1 LVALRKIGATDSRLS
16 EFMSAEF
23 PGPMLARSN
32 TRLPRVAIL
41 LVIGYLTSDVQ
52 VARCQATLLD
62 QFPAAVNTPSVV
74 VPELPE
80 PRPVPAIDLQ
90 QRLQAMEAANRAL
103 TERMERLSRD
113 HQAWRTQLLQQIE
126 ELSDPQ
132 DAAPGPWLAE
142 DSTEGQTVLPGTD
155 PGRPPGY
162 RADYDPAIP
171 DYTDL
176 DIESPYEIPQE
187 IIFGPGFQIQSA
199 DARFRLQIHY
209 ESQIEARIW
218 SQEDQL
224 PANSGFFLPRQRFFF
239 RGNIT
244 EVTEYELAINR
255 GVNNINLLNAFI
267 NFRFDDRFMLRIGR
281 FFTPMLY
288 DQYAISNYW
297 LLVPE
302 RSLFTTNL
310 SLNRQIGMMAWGY
323 LLDKQL
329 DYAAGIFN
337 GSRNSFESLNCGV
350 DFVGYLNARPFQ
362 NADIPL
368 AKNWNVG
375 ASMAYGSQDQAP
387 VPRAFRVGAGSP
399 DANIPGIAT
408 VPFLILNPGVLEQGE
423 RLIGSVHM
431 AYFYRSLTAIGE
443 WQYGYGNYALPAD
456 PASEKVPFTGFY
468 VGLGYFLTGE
478 HIERRTRVQPLRP
491 FAPIDAQEP
500 RGPGAW
506 EVVSRVSQLRLGD
519 EIFSAGLADPTI
531 WSNTATTTEV
541 GANWYLNDYM
551 KLYLCWLHARFDDPV
566 QYRPGSLQKHAD
578 MLWVRCQLY
587 F

>member
-1 LVALRKIGATDSRLS
+1 VLTFVGAPKSRLS

-23 PGPMLARSN
+23 PGPMLARSH
-32 TRLPRVAIL
+32 TGPTRVAL
-41 LVIGYLTSDVQ
+41 LLLIGYLTFDVR
-52 VARCQATLLD
+52 VAWCQSTPSD
-62 QFPAAVNTPSVV
+62 QFPAGASSPSMVV
-74 VPELPE
+74 SELPE
-80 PRPVPAIDLQ
+80 PQPVPPTDLQ
-90 QRLQAMEAANRAL
+90 QRLRAMEAANRSL
-103 TERMERLSRD
+103 NEQIERLNHD
-113 HQAWRTQLLQQIE
+113 HQVWRTELLRQIE

-132 DAAPGPWLAE
+132 DAARGQMLAE
-142 DSTEGQTVLPGTD
+142 ESIEGQAVLPGTD
-155 PGRPPGY
+155 PDRPSGY
-162 RADYDPAIP
+162 PADYDPSIP
-171 DYTDL
+171 DYYDL

-187 IIFGPGFQIQSA
+187 IIFGPGFQIQSP
-199 DARFRLQIHY
+199 DERFRLQIHY

-218 SQEDQL
+218 SQEDQV

-239 RGNIT
+239 RGNVT
-244 EVTEYELAINR
+244 EVTEYELSINR

-337 GSRNSFESLNCGV
+337 GSRNSFESLDCGV
-350 DFVGYLNARPFQ
+350 DFVGFLNARPLQ
-362 NADIPL
+362 YADLPF
-368 AKNWNVG
+368 AENWNVG
-375 ASMAYGSQDQAP
+375 TSVAYGSQDQAP
-387 VPRAFRVGAGSP
+387 VPRTFRVGAGSP

-423 RLIGSVHM
+423 RLIGSIHM
-431 AYFYRSLTAIGE
+431 AYFYRSLTVIGE
-443 WQYGYGNYALPAD
+443 WQYGYGTYALPAD
-456 PASEKVPFTGFY
+456 PTSEKVPFTGYY
-468 VGLGYFLTGE
+468 VKLGYFLTGE
-478 HIERRTRVQPLRP
+478 HIERRTRLQPLRP
-491 FAPIDAQEP
+491 FAPIDAQQP

-519 EIFSAGLADPTI
+519 EVFSAGLADATI

-551 KLYLCWLHARFDDPV
+551 KLYFCWLHASFDDPV